1 MTELSPITED
11 LDLDRIEALR
21 EAAEALERASGSP
34 TEREL
39 VTALVVGLPS
49 CVCGKPAMWK
59 DSRGGRLCDVC
70 WGPDPRAH
78 KMRGLTE
85 LSYAAALRAL
95 LARMAT
101 WPAADAVAND
111 GGAG

>member
-1 MTELSPITED
+1 MTELSPITEE
-11 LDLDRIEALR
+11 LDADRIEALR
-21 EAAEALERASGSP
+21 EAAEALERASGLP

-39 VTALVVGLPS
+39 VVTLVDALPS
-49 CVCGKPAMWK
+49 CVCGKPATWRA
-59 DSRGGRLCDVC
+59 SGGGHICDVC

-78 KMRGLTE
+78 KMRGVAE
-85 LSYAAALRAL
+85 LSYAASLRAL